1 MKNILLADDHSIV
14 RMGVKSLLQ
23 RGLPEY
29 IVDEAENETEIETQ
43 VKQKK
48 YQLIILDIDIPQ
60 GDFVKLM
67 HWLLTITPDAN
78 ILIFSMHEE
87 SIYGQ
92 RCLQLGARG
101 YLHKSAN
108 DNVILNAINRV
119 LAGKKYI
126 SPDLAELLSDNKTS
140 DSTLNP
146 LLKLSIREMEIML
159 LLNKGRTLAEICE
172 VLKIQYSTV
181 STFKRRIMEKLNVKS
196 MHSLYK
202 FMQSYNLDTY

>member
-1 MKNILLADDHSIV
+1 MRNILLADDHSIV

-23 RGLPEY
+23 NGLPEY
-29 IVDEAENETEIETQ
+29 IVDEAENETEIENQ
-43 VKQKK
+43 VRQKK

-67 HWLLTITPDAN
+67 HWLTTITPDAN
-78 ILIFSMHEE
+78 ILIFSMHDE

-108 DNVILNAINRV
+108 DSTILNAINRV
-119 LAGKKYI
+119 LSGKKYI
-126 SPDLAELLSDNKTS
+126 SPDLAELLSDNKAA

-146 LLKLSIREMEIML
+146 LHKLSIREMEIML
-159 LLNKGRTLAEICE
+159 LLNKGRTIAEICE
-172 VLKIQYSTV
+172 ILKIQYSTV
-181 STFKRRIMEKLNVKS
+181 STFKRRIMEKLNVKN

>member
-14 RMGVKSLLQ
+14 RMGVKSLLMK
-23 RGLPEY
+23 GLPEY
-29 IVDEAENETEIETQ
+29 IVDEAEDESDIEMW

-78 ILIFSMHEE
+78 ILIFSMHDE

-92 RCLQLGARG
+92 RCLQLGAKG

-119 LAGKKYI
+119 LSGKKYI

-140 DSTLNP
+140 DSSLNP
-146 LLKLSIREMEIML
+146 LLKLSLREMEIML

-181 STFKRRIMEKLNVKS
+181 STFKHRIMEKLNVKS

>member
-23 RGLPEY
+23 RDLPEY

-119 LAGKKYI
+119 LSGKKYI

>member
-14 RMGVKSLLQ
+14 RMGIKSLLLK
-23 RGLPEY
+23 GLPEY
-29 IVDEAENETEIETQ
+29 IVDEAEDESDIEMW

-78 ILIFSMHEE
+78 ILIFSMHDE

-92 RCLQLGARG
+92 RCLQLGAKG

-119 LAGKKYI
+119 LSGKKYI

-140 DSTLNP
+140 DSSLNP
-146 LLKLSIREMEIML
+146 LLKLSLREMEIML

-181 STFKRRIMEKLNVKS
+181 STFKHRIMEKLNVKS

>member
-23 RGLPEY
+23 KGLPEY
-29 IVDEAENETEIETQ
+29 IVDEAENETEIEMQ

-67 HWLLTITPDAN
+67 HWLLTISPDVN

-101 YLHKSAN
+101 YLHKSAS
-108 DNVILNAINRV
+108 DSVILNAINRV
-119 LAGKKYI
+119 LSGKKYI

-140 DSTLNP
+140 DTTLNP
-146 LLKLSIREMEIML
+146 LLKLSIREMEIVM

-181 STFKRRIMEKLNVKS
+181 STFKRRIMEKLNIKN

>member
-14 RMGVKSLLQ
+14 RMGVKSLLMK
-23 RGLPEY
+23 GLPEY
-29 IVDEAENETEIETQ
+29 IVDEAEDESDIEMW

-60 GDFVKLM
+60 GDFVKPM

-78 ILIFSMHEE
+78 ILIFSMHDE

-92 RCLQLGARG
+92 RCLQLGAKG

-119 LAGKKYI
+119 LSGKKYI

-140 DSTLNP
+140 DSSLNP
-146 LLKLSIREMEIML
+146 LLKLSLREMEIML

-181 STFKRRIMEKLNVKS
+181 STFKHRIMEKLNVKS

>member
-23 RGLPEY
+23 RDLPEY